1 MPKRLLALFLI
12 LVLISVAHGQFAL
25 PGALPTVPL
34 TARAG
39 VSAEPLLP
47 GTDAEIAVEMTIKS
61 GYHIQ
66 SAFAADG
73 YIPARLLI
81 TSLPAGVSADAVLAQ
96 KGTDIPTPSA
106 LGTGTL
112 SVYSGK
118 AYFLVPLHI
127 APSASQGPATI
138 QLRLKTQACTDTTC
152 DPPVE
157 APLSVSIT
165 IAAAG
170 ASQKQLDAALF
181 AAAHA
186 QQFAPQPVPE
196 TKPATTTASTPSTT
210 VSTSP
215 GKQIPL
221 LSPAEQV
228 ALIASRPYVAANSA
242 EHVHSLPII
251 LLFALLGGLILN
263 IMPCVLPV
271 IPLKALSFIQ
281 QAHGNAKLA
290 RLHGLAFSAGIVA
303 LFIALALIL
312 RLFNLFYGQQFQS
325 PAFLITMTMF
335 VVALALSMLGV
346 WTIQPPRAVYAV
358 DDALARGAGEST
370 LLGSFSSGL
379 MATLLATPC
388 SAPFLGPVLAWALV
402 QPAALTAGILALV
415 GVGMA
420 LPYLALAYFPQ
431 ALSKIPRAGRW
442 SELLK
447 QALGIVML
455 AVAIYLVTLVPSTH
469 LWPWIFAGAIVLS
482 LVCWAWGQI
491 PTPLMAPASIWTIRT
506 VAVVVGIL
514 LSLGIYKI
522 AVLTAPSPTINAEA
536 PATPMTAFLADKT
549 ESAETWLPF
558 NLALLDQALKDGRP
572 VLVDWTA
579 DWCINCRVLE
589 ATVLKNPELHRAIVD
604 KNALLLRAD
613 LSQDNPPADAL
624 NQKLGSR
631 SIPVLAIFHPSAPTT
646 PTVLRDT
653 YSPSRVIQEIHP

>member
-1 MPKRLLALFLI
+1 
-12 LVLISVAHGQFAL
+12 
-25 PGALPTVPL
+25 
-34 TARAG
+34 
-39 VSAEPLLP
+39 
-47 GTDAEIAVEMTIKS
+47 
-61 GYHIQ
+61 
-66 SAFAADG
+66 
-73 YIPARLLI
+73 
-81 TSLPAGVSADAVLAQ
+81 
-96 KGTDIPTPSA
+96 
-106 LGTGTL
+106 
-112 SVYSGK
+112 
-118 AYFLVPLHI
+118 
-127 APSASQGPATI
+127 
-138 QLRLKTQACTDTTC
+138 
-152 DPPVE
+152 VE